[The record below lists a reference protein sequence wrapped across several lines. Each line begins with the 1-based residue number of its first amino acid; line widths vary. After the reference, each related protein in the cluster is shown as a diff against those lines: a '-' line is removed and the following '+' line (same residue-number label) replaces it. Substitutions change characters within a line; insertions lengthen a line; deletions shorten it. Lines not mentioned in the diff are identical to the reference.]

1 MSNYENTIKT
11 NSESIPDVRKMT
23 DFNVTYNESIPDMRG
38 VKETAAH
45 FGIAQHYARQLALT
59 GKVKAVRCGC
69 KILINQASVA
79 DYFNSNTLT
88 TPEEQDG
95 VITAILR

>member
-1 MSNYENTIKT
+1 MSNYE
-11 NSESIPDVRKMT
+11 SS
-23 DFNVTYNESIPDMRG
+23 YNNNIPDMRG

-45 FGIAQHYARQLALT
+45 FGIAQHFARQLALT

-88 TPEEQDG
+88 APEEQGG
-95 VITAILR
+95 VIKPVDIREGLYR

>member
-1 MSNYENTIKT
+1 MINNDNLPVMLTVNQT
-11 NSESIPDVRKMT
+11 A
-23 DFNVTYNESIPDMRG
+23 
-38 VKETAAH
+38 ET
-45 FGIAQHYARQLALT
+45 FGIAKHHARQLALT

-88 TPEEQDG
+88 APEEQDG
-95 VITAILR
+95 VIKPVDIREGLYR